1 MTDVHTR
8 TRATRT
14 SAPDTLARA
23 AVATV
28 LALAAPAV
36 SFLPALTTNIHGSGA
51 AVTFPHGYAI
61 TLVVTVVVTVVA
73 CAAGALIA
81 GRGARGHLDRAG
93 SVGGHRPRRDFRRCR
108 ARPHSSDRVGNR
120 AHGSCPGWGGR
131 RAPHRRA
138 AMTTGPRSSPSQHS
152 TSIAR
157 SLSPGKSSTQTAQA
171 AMCGTDNQHRIA
183 VRIVLLCNSPAAAR
197 S

>member
-28 LALAAPAV
+28 LTLAAPAV

-61 TLVVTVVVTVVA
+61 TLLVTVVVTAVA
-73 CAAGALIA
+73 CAVGALIA
-81 GRGARGHLDRAG
+81 GRAAL
-93 SVGGHRPRRDFRRCR
+93 
-108 ARPHSSDRVGNR
+108 
-120 AHGSCPGWGGR
+120 
-131 RAPHRRA
+131 A
-138 AMTTGPRSSPSQHS
+138 AMSIGLALWGVIGLAV
-152 TSIAR
+152 TSAGVALGHTHLTQLGIA
-157 SLSPGKSSTQTAQA
+157 
-171 AMCGTDNQHRIA
+171 
-183 VRIVLLCNSPAAAR
+183 LLAAALAGAAVGPPIAAR
-197 S
+197 R

>member
-61 TLVVTVVVTVVA
+61 TLFVTVAVTAVA
-73 CAAGALIA
+73 CAVGALIA
-81 GRGARGHLDRAG
+81 GRAALVAISIGLALWAVIGLAVTMAGAALGHTHLTELG
-93 SVGGHRPRRDFRRCR
+93 
-108 ARPHSSDRVGNR
+108 
-120 AHGSCPGWGGR
+120 
-131 RAPHRRA
+131 
-138 AMTTGPRSSPSQHS
+138 
-152 TSIAR
+152 IA
-157 SLSPGKSSTQTAQA
+157 L
-171 AMCGTDNQHRIA
+171 M
-183 VRIVLLCNSPAAAR
+183 AAALAGAAVGLPIAAR
-197 S
+197 R

>member
-51 AVTFPHGYAI
+51 AVTFPHGYAV
-61 TLVVTVVVTVVA
+61 TLLVTVVVTSVA

-81 GRGARGHLDRAG
+81 GRAVLVAISIGLTVWAIIGL
-93 SVGGHRPRRDFRRCR
+93 
-108 ARPHSSDRVGNR
+108 
-120 AHGSCPGWGGR
+120 
-131 RAPHRRA
+131 
-138 AMTTGPRSSPSQHS
+138 AMTVAGAVLGHTHVTELG
-152 TSIAR
+152 IA
-157 SLSPGKSSTQTAQA
+157 L
-171 AMCGTDNQHRIA
+171 M
-183 VRIVLLCNSPAAAR
+183 AAALAGAAVGLPIAAR
-197 S
+197 R